1 MTTKR
6 QPERTCMGCN
16 QKKEKNKLIRI
27 VKNKENEILIDQT
40 GKAQGRGAYL
50 CKDVQCLEKVKKS
63 KRLEKVLEINIEE
76 EIYEKIR
83 GVIFDQ

>member
-50 CKDVQCLEKVKKS
+50 CKDVQCLEKVKKL
-63 KRLEKVLEINIEE
+63 KRLEKALEINIEE